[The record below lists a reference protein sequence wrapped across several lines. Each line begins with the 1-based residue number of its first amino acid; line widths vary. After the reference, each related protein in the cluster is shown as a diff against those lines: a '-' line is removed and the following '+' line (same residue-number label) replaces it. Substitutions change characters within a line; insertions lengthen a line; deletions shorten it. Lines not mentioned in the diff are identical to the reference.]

1 MPSPYTMPSQS
12 GMDIQLV
19 ISKLIEAERAPLKR
33 LEEDNKRNEI
43 RIQAWEELQTRAKK
57 LSDLSRDIYS
67 YTGPF
72 ATKTLIS
79 SDESSISGTV
89 SFSAK
94 LNEIQQNVEVLQLA
108 TYHKIR
114 SREIQSSEIL
124 PSGKFSIRIDGNQ
137 IDFDFKGGNVEQLF
151 RLLQNESG
159 KFYDV
164 HKVNISSD
172 SSILI
177 LQSKISGAKGKIELS
192 ESDQLLKTIEVVG
205 NIGKPYEK
213 SEKVHLV
220 KENFIVSEGSI
231 ENIQINRQ
239 GWVSQG
245 PMRYRYNFNFNIEE
259 KIKQI
264 AFFYSI
270 KNIQTKV
277 TRNPERE
284 KIIMGPT
291 IKDKI
296 FDIEIYGPHIEQE
309 REIPLQEEEKKES
322 FLKITVH
329 WESYGTSKSKEFF
342 LKNSK
347 QFQIQLQDLNEK
359 EPIQLISMEIE
370 QNFEGEL
377 KIENLNVVKVIP
389 ENTVY
394 APLHEIDPPQNA
406 KLKINGIEV
415 QRNTNENITDL
426 IQGVSLNLHKPTQ
439 GQVTLKIQSNVG
451 QIKEKIKNWVTAY
464 NELMTFI
471 KDNDKFNREQDFLL
485 KRSSDP
491 RERIE
496 DGFRKLEDESG
507 IFAGEPIARRLVS
520 ILSSIVGNSYPVRI
534 PPKYRMLTE
543 IGISTG
549 KIGSDWKDIK
559 KGLLILDEEKLEQSL
574 IQYPDAVKEIF
585 AMDRNEDSLIDDG
598 VAFKMNQELSP
609 YVQVSGGI
617 ITSRVNLLKEKIK
630 ENKKIILNKEL
641 SLMRKEEML
650 RQKFGRMESSIR
662 NSRETGNILKN
673 RLGIKDE

>member
-585 AMDRNEDSLIDDG
+585 AMDRNEDSIIDDG
-598 VAFKMNQELSP
+598 VAFKMNQELFP
-609 YVQVSGGI
+609 YFQVSGGI